1 MHSFRLRHLVAGA
14 SQYGRTFIAE
24 ALLFYVTLVFFELAD
39 DRILPG
45 SLRQVL
51 LGLVIVTVAMA
62 VAEARFRLYRRVWAV
77 ASLNDAIAA
86 VLAVVMATA
95 LVALMNLLI
104 QEPSRPFHTLTPIL
118 AAPAVGAVICG
129 LRLLPR
135 LRSTAPRADNR
146 LLVVVTD
153 SSAYAALKALLQD
166 PNPRWSPVAIVT
178 ESQTEQNRTVL
189 GIPVVGHTADLAH
202 WLEVTQADGVAFVL
216 NGHSPAGLRTHFSV
230 CLAAE
235 LPIFIVPGPDEW
247 LQNRKRLRELAA
259 DDLVGRTP
267 RPMEVEHAGRL
278 VAGRTVMVTGAAGSI
293 GSELCRVLATL
304 QPERLVLVDNNE
316 SGLFDISEELRMAG
330 TVEVKEALVSIV
342 DHDALLGVFADERPE
357 VVFHAAAY
365 KHVPL
370 LEAHPDQAVRVNLV
384 GTRNAMRCA
393 EATGAESF
401 ILISSDKAVAR
412 HSVLGCTKRLCE
424 LMVLG
429 YEGPMTCWAVRFG
442 NVVGSRGSVV
452 PTFERQIRE
461 GGPVTITHP
470 DVARYLMTSREAVS
484 LVITTLELARPGH
497 LYMLDMGDPIK
508 ILTLA
513 QALIRSRGLR
523 PGSDIEIVFTGLR
536 PGEILSEELLAKDE
550 GWRSTTH
557 PSIREVISP
566 PNVERADL
574 EWTIERLLDLARE
587 GRRDELSRALRQAVV
602 LPRDVQG
609 EPQTQRQKRA
619 RTEA

>member
-1 MHSFRLRHLVAGA
+1 V
-14 SQYGRTFIAE
+14 
-24 ALLFYVTLVFFELAD
+24 
-39 DRILPG
+39 
-45 SLRQVL
+45 
-51 LGLVIVTVAMA
+51 LGL
-62 VAEARFRLYRRVWAV
+62 
-77 ASLNDAIAA
+77 
-86 VLAVVMATA
+86 
-95 LVALMNLLI
+95 
-104 QEPSRPFHTLTPIL
+104 
-118 AAPAVGAVICG
+118 
-129 LRLLPR
+129 
-135 LRSTAPRADNR
+135 
-146 LLVVVTD
+146 
-153 SSAYAALKALLQD
+153 
-166 PNPRWSPVAIVT
+166 
-178 ESQTEQNRTVL
+178 
-189 GIPVVGHTADLAH
+189 PVVGHTADLAH
-202 WLEVTQADGVAFVL
+202 WLEVTQADGVVFVL
-216 NGHSPAGLRTHFSV
+216 NGRSTADLRKHFST

-247 LQNRKRLRELAA
+247 LQNRTRLRELAA

-267 RPMEVEHAGRL
+267 RALEVEHAGRL

-304 QPERLVLVDNNE
+304 QPGRLVLVDNNE
-316 SGLFDISEELRMAG
+316 SGLFDITEELRVAG
-330 TVEVKEALVSIV
+330 TVDVKEALVSIV
-342 DHDALLGVFADERPE
+342 DHDSLLGVFADERPE

-384 GTRNAMRCA
+384 GTRNALRCA

-401 ILISSDKAVAR
+401 ILISSDKAVGR

-429 YEGPMTCWAVRFG
+429 YEGPMMCWAVRFG

-452 PTFERQIRE
+452 PTFERQIRM

-497 LYMLDMGDPIK
+497 LYMLDMGEPIK
-508 ILTLA
+508 ILSLA
-513 QALIRSRGLR
+513 QALIRARGLR

-536 PGEILSEELLAKDE
+536 PGEILSEDLLAKDE

-557 PSIREVISP
+557 PAIREVISP
-566 PNVERADL
+566 PNVQRADL
-574 EWTIERLLDLARE
+574 DWTIERLVALAQE

-602 LPRDVQG
+602 PPRDVQA
-609 EPQTQRQKRA
+609 EPSIQREKRA
-619 RTEA
+619 RT

>member
-1 MHSFRLRHLVAGA
+1 MHSFGLRHLVAGA
-14 SQYGRTFIAE
+14 SQYSRTFIAE
-24 ALLFYVTLVFFELAD
+24 ALLFYVTLVVFELAD
-39 DRILPG
+39 DHTLPG
-45 SLRQVL
+45 SMRRVL
-51 LGLVIVTVAMA
+51 LGLVIVTLAMA
-62 VAEARFRLYRRVWAV
+62 LAEARFRLYRRVWAV

-95 LVALMNLLI
+95 LVALMNVLI
-104 QEPSRPFHTLTPIL
+104 QEPNRPFHALTPIL

-178 ESQTEQNRTVL
+178 ESQAEQNRTVL
-189 GIPVVGHTADLAH
+189 GIPVVGHTADLTH

-216 NGHSPAGLRTHFSV
+216 NGHSPAGLRTHFSA

-235 LPIFIVPGPDEW
+235 LPIFIVPGPEEW

-267 RPMEVEHAGRL
+267 RPMEVEHAGQL

-330 TVEVKEALVSIV
+330 MVEVKEALVSIV
-342 DHDALLGVFADERPE
+342 DYDSLLGVFADERPE

-393 EATGAESF
+393 EATSAESF

-424 LMVLG
+424 LMVLD
-429 YEGPMTCWAVRFG
+429 YEGPMMCWAVRFG

-452 PTFERQIRE
+452 PTFERQIRM

-574 EWTIERLLDLARE
+574 DWTIERLLDLARE

-602 LPRDVQG
+602 LPRDVNG
-609 EPQTQRQKRA
+609 EPHAQRPKRA